1 MLIYKQ
7 NNLIIYYN
15 REFCNQNIKFQITD
29 IKRFRKDTK
38 IMKEQ
43 TMQKVHS
50 LFTGWNQTI
59 IWSCLDETMGQIIV
73 DNDSNPQSALAI
85 LGINSAFAFFAGKPN
100 LNLITTA
107 VDACSDL
114 IMVPQNTE
122 WANMIE
128 KYCGDQVRK
137 FTRYATLKDTNFDIP
152 QLQLNI
158 EKLPPEFQM
167 HSIDAN
173 LYDQCLQKEWS
184 TDLVGNYSNYDEF
197 KKLGLGYVIVNDQ
210 SIVAGASSF
219 SSYQNGIEIEVATHP
234 DFQRRGLATIA
245 CSQLIITCLDQSL
258 YPSWDAHTEIS
269 LHLAQKL
276 GYQFAYKYLAYEIEE

>member
-1 MLIYKQ
+1 
-7 NNLIIYYN
+7 
-15 REFCNQNIKFQITD
+15 
-29 IKRFRKDTK
+29 
-38 IMKEQ
+38 MKEQ

-59 IWSCLDETMGQIIV
+59 IWSCLDGTMGQIIV
-73 DNDSNPQSALAI
+73 DDDSNPQSALAI

-128 KYCGDQVRK
+128 KYYGDQVRK
-137 FTRYATLKDTNFDIP
+137 FTRYATLKDTNFDTTK
-152 QLQLNI
+152 LQLNI
-158 EKLPPEFQM
+158 EKLSPEFQI
-167 HSIDAN
+167 HSIDAS

-197 KKLGLGYVIVNDQ
+197 KKIRTWLCN
-210 SIVAGASSF
+210 
-219 SSYQNGIEIEVATHP
+219 
-234 DFQRRGLATIA
+234 
-245 CSQLIITCLDQSL
+245 C
-258 YPSWDAHTEIS
+258 
-269 LHLAQKL
+269 
-276 GYQFAYKYLAYEIEE
+276 

>member
-29 IKRFRKDTK
+29 TKRFRKDTK

-59 IWSCLDETMGQIIV
+59 IWSCLDGTMGQIIV
-73 DNDSNPQSALAI
+73 DDDSNPQSALAI

-128 KYCGDQVRK
+128 KYCGEQVRK
-137 FTRYATLKDTNFDIP
+137 FTRYATLKDTKFDIP
-152 QLQLNI
+152 RLQLNM
-158 EKLPPEFQM
+158 KSYHQ
-167 HSIDAN
+167 N
-173 LYDQCLQKEWS
+173 
-184 TDLVGNYSNYDEF
+184 F
-197 KKLGLGYVIVNDQ
+197 KFTQLMLIYMINVYKK
-210 SIVAGASSF
+210 
-219 SSYQNGIEIEVATHP
+219 NG
-234 DFQRRGLATIA
+234 
-245 CSQLIITCLDQSL
+245 QLT
-258 YPSWDAHTEIS
+258 W
-269 LHLAQKL
+269 
-276 GYQFAYKYLAYEIEE
+276 

>member
-1 MLIYKQ
+1 
-7 NNLIIYYN
+7 
-15 REFCNQNIKFQITD
+15 
-29 IKRFRKDTK
+29 
-38 IMKEQ
+38 
-43 TMQKVHS
+43 
-50 LFTGWNQTI
+50 
-59 IWSCLDETMGQIIV
+59 
-73 DNDSNPQSALAI
+73 
-85 LGINSAFAFFAGKPN
+85 
-100 LNLITTA
+100 
-107 VDACSDL
+107 
-114 IMVPQNTE
+114 
-122 WANMIE
+122 MIE
-128 KYCGDQVRK
+128 RYCGDQVRK
-137 FTRYATLKDTNFDIP
+137 FTRYATLKDTNFDTP

-158 EKLPPEFQM
+158 EKLSPEFQI
-167 HSIDAN
+167 HSIDAS

-245 CSQLIITCLDQSL
+245 CSQLIITCLDQGL

-269 LHLAQKL
+269 LRLAQKL

>member
-1 MLIYKQ
+1 
-7 NNLIIYYN
+7 
-15 REFCNQNIKFQITD
+15 
-29 IKRFRKDTK
+29 
-38 IMKEQ
+38 MKEQ

-59 IWSCLDETMGQIIV
+59 IWSCLDGTMGQIIV
-73 DNDSNPQSALAI
+73 NDDSNPQSALAI

-107 VDACSDL
+107 VNACSDL

-137 FTRYATLKDTNFDIP
+137 FTRYATLKDTKFDIP
-152 QLQLNI
+152 KLQLNI

-184 TDLVGNYSNYDEF
+184 TNLVGNYSNYE
-197 KKLGLGYVIVNDQ
+197 L
-210 SIVAGASSF
+210 
-219 SSYQNGIEIEVATHP
+219 
-234 DFQRRGLATIA
+234 
-245 CSQLIITCLDQSL
+245 
-258 YPSWDAHTEIS
+258 
-269 LHLAQKL
+269 
-276 GYQFAYKYLAYEIEE
+276 